1 MADLGDVEG
10 FDRSGEEDQL
20 YAFQLSDGVYKRKK
34 FTPSEGIRSLKF
46 EELSDV
52 DISHAVPRRLHSLA
66 FTGDKWVAFAD
77 PVQQTGWLIDLKI
90 ASPYVVTGKEHKLR
104 KVVNSGTRLCSFIPE
119 TRNIIVSKAPGPS
132 YVLKTGNGKRGSLKM
147 VSEFPPAGI
156 VGLGLSVST
165 ILLEIVLGDGPD
177 DFVDVLP
184 GFKLKWPQKYA
195 NQGVGISIIVQ
206 ETPRVLFTLKDIE
219 GEADFHLLNLDKLFI
234 GPVSLKRLRF
244 TPGELSFDQT
254 AVIIGQ

>member
-1 MADLGDVEG
+1 M
-10 FDRSGEEDQL
+10 FDR
-20 YAFQLSDGVYKRKK
+20 VYKRKK
-34 FTPSEGIRSLKF
+34 FTPSDGIRSLKF

-52 DISHAVPRRLHSLA
+52 DISHAVPRQLHSLA

-77 PVQQTGWLIDLKI
+77 PVQQTDWLIDSKI
-90 ASPYVVTGKEHKLR
+90 ASLYVVTGKEHKLR

-119 TRNIIVSKAPGPS
+119 MRNIVVSKAPEAAR
-132 YVLKTGNGKRGSLKM
+132 YVLKTGNGKRGSLEM
-147 VSEFPPAGI
+147 VSEFTPAGTI
-156 VGLGLSVST
+156 GLGLSVSM

-177 DFVDVLP
+177 DFVNVLP

-195 NQGVGISIIVQ
+195 NQGVGIRIIVQ
-206 ETPRVLFTLKDIE
+206 ETPQVLFTLADYQ

-234 GPVSLKRLRF
+234 GPISLKRLRF
-244 TPGELSFDQT
+244 TPCELSFDQT

>member
-1 MADLGDVEG
+1 M
-10 FDRSGEEDQL
+10 
-20 YAFQLSDGVYKRKK
+20 
-34 FTPSEGIRSLKF
+34 
-46 EELSDV
+46 
-52 DISHAVPRRLHSLA
+52 

-77 PVQQTGWLIDLKI
+77 PVQQTDWLIDSKI
-90 ASPYVVTGKEHKLR
+90 ASLYVVTGKEHKLR

-119 TRNIIVSKAPGPS
+119 MRNIVVSKAPEAAR
-132 YVLKTGNGKRGSLKM
+132 YVLKTGNGKRGSLEM
-147 VSEFPPAGI
+147 VSEFTPAGTI
-156 VGLGLSVST
+156 GLGLSVSM

-177 DFVDVLP
+177 DFVNVLP

-195 NQGVGISIIVQ
+195 NQGVGIRIIVQ
-206 ETPRVLFTLKDIE
+206 ETPQVLFTLADNQ

-244 TPGELSFDQT
+244 TPCELSFDQT